1 VKEVIVMEE
10 VKIYKLS
17 DEAILPIYGTSGSAC
32 FDLYAC
38 LDCEEVKVFDKTNAA
53 VNGTVFNRRFNIR
66 PGDRALIPTGLVF
79 DLAPTQNLRVHPR
92 SSIAIKFGL
101 TLANAEGI
109 IDSDYVHQT
118 YISLFN
124 ISDVDVEISHGDRI
138 AQGEIVK
145 TNRVNLVE
153 SYVEPSQKTDRVG
166 GVGSTG
172 R

>member
-1 VKEVIVMEE
+1 
-10 VKIYKLS
+10 
-17 DEAILPIYGTSGSAC
+17 
-32 FDLYAC
+32 
-38 LDCEEVKVFDKTNAA
+38 
-53 VNGTVFNRRFNIR
+53 
-66 PGDRALIPTGLVF
+66 
-79 DLAPTQNLRVHPR
+79 
-92 SSIAIKFGL
+92 
-101 TLANAEGI
+101 
-109 IDSDYVHQT
+109 
-118 YISLFN
+118 LFN